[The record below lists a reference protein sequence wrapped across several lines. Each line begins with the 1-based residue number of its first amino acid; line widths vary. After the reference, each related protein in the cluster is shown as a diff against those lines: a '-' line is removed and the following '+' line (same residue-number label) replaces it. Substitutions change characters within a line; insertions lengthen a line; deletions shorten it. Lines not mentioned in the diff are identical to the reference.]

1 MNFCNAALVFKMKS
15 TFRIS
20 LIQLYFCRFEEM
32 RMRYERRDPRTE
44 DLKEISELRNRC
56 ESQERDLCVLTERLR
71 DMQMQVEKSTP
82 QENGKIRKPPAK
94 IIPTTCDVIY
104 EENEDRESVNG
115 NDDDEEEEDDD
126 DDEEEDE
133 SEEEEEVAVEI
144 TSNGSGGKLIQTS
157 C

>member
-1 MNFCNAALVFKMKS
+1 
-15 TFRIS
+15 
-20 LIQLYFCRFEEM
+20 M

-71 DMQMQVEKSTP
+71 DMQMQIEKSTP
-82 QENGKIRKPPAK
+82 QENGKIRKPPSK

-104 EENEDRESVNG
+104 EENEDRDSVNG
-115 NDDDEEEEDDD
+115 NDDEEQEDEEEET
-126 DDEEEDE
+126 
-133 SEEEEEVAVEI
+133 SEEEEEVSEI
-144 TSNGSGGKLIQTS
+144 TSNGNGGKLIQTS

>member
-1 MNFCNAALVFKMKS
+1 
-15 TFRIS
+15 
-20 LIQLYFCRFEEM
+20 M

-104 EENEDRESVNG
+104 EENEDNG
-115 NDDDEEEEDDD
+115 NEEEEDDD
-126 DDEEEDE
+126 DDDEEESEEESEEEDE
-133 SEEEEEVAVEI
+133 KVTVEI
-144 TSNGSGGKLIQTS
+144 TSNGNGGKLIQTS

>member
-1 MNFCNAALVFKMKS
+1 
-15 TFRIS
+15 
-20 LIQLYFCRFEEM
+20 M
-32 RMRYERRDPRTE
+32 RMRYERRDPRAE

-56 ESQERDLCVLTERLR
+56 ESQERDLCLLTERLR
-71 DMQMQVEKSTP
+71 DMQMQTEKSSP

-115 NDDDEEEEDDD
+115 NEEDEDEEDDS
-126 DDEEEDE
+126 ESE
-133 SEEEEEVAVEI
+133 SEEEEETKVNVEI
-144 TSNGSGGKLIQTS
+144 TSNGNGKLIQS